1 MSDLHD
7 VPVLVENTKQGA
19 SSDEL
24 SHDGELAGI
33 LQTSSQHFDNIGAVK
48 TPWVRYIDYSA
59 IITSPP
65 SPKIETSL
73 QNISTS
79 DFMNLA
85 WVRYLFTAT
94 VFSL

>member
-7 VPVLVENTKQGA
+7 VPVLMENTKQGA

-33 LQTSSQHFDNIGAVK
+33 LQTSSQHFDNVGTVK
-48 TPWVRYIDYSA
+48 TPWARDINYSVT
-59 IITSPP
+59 ITSPLL
-65 SPKIETSL
+65 PKIETSL

-85 WVRYLFTAT
+85 WVLYLFTAT